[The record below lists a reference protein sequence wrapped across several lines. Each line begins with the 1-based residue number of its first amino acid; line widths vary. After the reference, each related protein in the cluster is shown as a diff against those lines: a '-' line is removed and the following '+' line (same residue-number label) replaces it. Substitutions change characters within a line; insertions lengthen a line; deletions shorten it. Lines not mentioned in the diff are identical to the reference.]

1 MQIPLFYLVGQYWTV
16 SPRIKDLCGCIHQQN
31 LCLETCHRQRRRGSG
46 EFHVWARETCLS
58 SKTTP
63 TSTLVVVTKT
73 ISSRDLNVYSIVV
86 CYLDWLTT
94 LSCPLLIGRA
104 MNTLTLYFF
113 CQICI
118 HIRDKQNNNV
128 LIQHFTSRYRLVGNL
143 RRLVVTTI
151 VRRHEGDQ
159 NS

>member
-1 MQIPLFYLVGQYWTV
+1 MTLQF
-16 SPRIKDLCGCIHQQN
+16 
-31 LCLETCHRQRRRGSG
+31 CLQK
-46 EFHVWARETCLS
+46 TCLS

-63 TSTLVVVTKT
+63 TSTSVVVPET
-73 ISSRDLNVYSIVV
+73 ISSRDLNVYNIVF
-86 CYLDWLTT
+86 CYFDWLTT
-94 LSCPLLIGRA
+94 LSCPLLIGRT

-159 NS
+159 NSQFVHKENVLKAIFYKLNWNHWRSL